1 MCLKRALS
9 LAETAAYI
17 AATFGTV
24 ALLLSLLG
32 LYGVISY
39 SVAQRT
45 REVGIRMA
53 LGARSGDVLRLV
65 LRQAW
70 WLSAFGVAAGTLLGF
85 ALARVVASM
94 LYEISAHDPRVFI
107 ITPLVLIA
115 ATLLAASVPA
125 WRATRVD
132 PLRALRYE

>member
-94 LYEISAHDPRVFI
+94 LYEIGAHDPRVFI

-132 PLRALRYE
+132 PLRALR